1 MQKPLTLGVAGL
13 GTVGAGLLQLLDHHS
28 DRLAERVGRPIRVSA
43 VSARSKGKDR
53 GIKLDG
59 VRWVDDPVKLAAD
72 PDISVFVEL
81 IGGAEGVAK
90 AAVEAALKAGKHV
103 VTANKALLAEHGV
116 ALAKLAEANGV
127 ALNFEAAV
135 AGGIP
140 VIKTLRESLSA
151 NEVRR
156 VYGILN
162 GTCNY
167 ILTTM
172 EDEHRSFEEVLKEAQ
187 ARGYAEADPTFD
199 IGGFDT
205 AHKLAILTSLAFGTE
220 VAFDQIHVE
229 GIETITEADIEAA
242 EDMGYRIKLLGV
254 ATRSEGGIEGRVNPA
269 MVPKD
274 SAIAEVSGV
283 TNAVAIDADYC
294 GSLLL
299 IGPGAGAHPTAS
311 AVASDILDI
320 ARGGVM
326 PPLVTHTR
334 NLKPYKK
341 AKLGEHQGAYYVRL
355 SVFDRPGAM
364 AAIAKRMGDEEVSIE
379 SIVQRRPRSALP
391 GIGARLKPGAPA
403 LVVIITHETTEEA
416 IRRAV
421 GAIEK
426 DGKVSERPQV
436 IRIEK
441 LNGDDRP

>member
-1 MQKPLTLGVAGL
+1 MQQPLTLGIAGL
-13 GTVGAGLLQLLDHHS
+13 GTVGAGLLQLLNHHKE
-28 DRLAERVGRPIRVSA
+28 RLEQRAGRPLTVTG
-43 VSARSKGKDR
+43 VSARTKDKDR
-53 GIKLDG
+53 GVKLHDARWFDDAIKLAT
-59 VRWVDDPVKLAAD
+59 DPGIA
-72 PDISVFVEL
+72 VFVEL
-81 IGGAEGVAK
+81 IGGSDGIAK
-90 AAVEAALKAGKHV
+90 DAVEAALKAGKHV
-103 VTANKALLAEHGV
+103 VTANKALLAEHGA
-116 ALAKLAEANGV
+116 ALAELAEKQGV

-140 VIKTLRESLSA
+140 VIKTLREALAA

-199 IGGFDT
+199 IDGFDT
-205 AHKLAILTSLAFGTE
+205 AHKLAILTSLAFGTK
-220 VAFDQIHVE
+220 VAFDQIDME
-229 GIETITEADIEAA
+229 GIRSITEADIEAA

-254 ATRSEGGIEGRVNPA
+254 ATRAESGIEARVNPA
-269 MVPKD
+269 MVPKH

-326 PPLVTHTR
+326 PAFVTQTGS
-334 NLKPYKK
+334 LKAYKK

-355 SVFDRPGAM
+355 SVYDRPGGM
-364 AAIAKRMGDEEVSIE
+364 AAIAKRMGDQEISIE
-379 SIVQRRPRSALP
+379 SMVQRRPRSALP

-403 LVVIITHETTEEA
+403 LVVMITHETTEEA
-416 IRRAV
+416 IRQAV
-421 GAIEK
+421 NAIEK

-441 LNGDDRP
+441 LNGDERQ

>member
-1 MQKPLTLGVAGL
+1 MQQPLTLGIAGL
-13 GTVGAGLLQLLDHHS
+13 GTVGAGLLHLLEHHKH
-28 DRLAERVGRPIRVSA
+28 RLEERVGRSLRVA
-43 VSARSKGKDR
+43 GVSARVKTKER
-53 GIKLDG
+53 GVKLG
-59 VRWVDDPVKLAAD
+59 GIPWFDDPVKLASD
-72 PDISVFVEL
+72 PGIAVFVEL
-81 IGGAEGVAK
+81 IGGSDGVAK
-90 AAVEAALKAGKHV
+90 VAVEAALRAGKHV

-116 ALAKLAEANGV
+116 ALARLAEEHGV

-151 NEVRR
+151 NEVHR

-172 EDEHRSFEEVLKEAQ
+172 ADEHRSFDEVLKEAQ
-187 ARGYAEADPTFD
+187 KRGYAEADPTFD

-205 AHKLAILTSLAFGTE
+205 AHKLAILTSLAFGIKL
-220 VAFDQIHVE
+220 AFDQIHVE
-229 GIETITEADIEAA
+229 GIQSITEADIEAA

-254 ATRSEGGIEGRVNPA
+254 AMQAESGIEARVNPA
-269 MVPKD
+269 MVPKH

-299 IGPGAGAHPTAS
+299 IGPGAGAQATAS

-320 ARGGVM
+320 ARGGVI
-326 PPLVTHTR
+326 PPFLTHTR

-341 AKLGEHQGAYYVRL
+341 VKLGAHQGAYYVRL
-355 SVFDRPGAM
+355 SVYDRPGAM
-364 AAIAKRMGDEEVSIE
+364 AAIAKRMGDREISIE

-403 LVVIITHETTEEA
+403 PVVMITHETTEEA
-416 IRRAV
+416 IRQAID
-421 GAIEK
+421 AIEQ

-441 LNGDDRP
+441 LYEDERQ

>member
-1 MQKPLTLGVAGL
+1 MQQPLTLGIAGL
-13 GTVGAGLLQLLDHHS
+13 GTVGAGLLHLLDHHK
-28 DRLAERVGRPIRVSA
+28 DRLEERAGRQIRVGG
-43 VSARSKGKDR
+43 VSARTKAKDR
-53 GIKLDG
+53 GVALGDIP
-59 VRWVDDPVKLAAD
+59 WFDDPVKLAAD
-72 PDISVFVEL
+72 PSIAVFVEL
-81 IGGAEGVAK
+81 IGGSDGVAK
-90 AAVEAALKAGKHV
+90 AAVEAALRAGKHV
-103 VTANKALLAEHGV
+103 VTANKALLAEHGA
-116 ALAKLAEANGV
+116 ALAQLAEEHGV

-140 VIKTLRESLSA
+140 IIKTLRESLSA
-151 NEVRR
+151 NDVRR

-172 EDEHRSFEEVLKEAQ
+172 ADEQRSFEDVLKEAQ
-187 ARGYAEADPTFD
+187 VRGYAEADPTFD

-205 AHKLAILTSLAFGTE
+205 AHKLAILTSLAFGTKI
-220 VAFDQIHVE
+220 AFDQIHVE
-229 GIETITEADIEAA
+229 GIQTITEADIEAA

-254 ATRSEGGIEGRVNPA
+254 AMRVESGIEARVNPA
-269 MVPKD
+269 MVPKH

-299 IGPGAGAHPTAS
+299 IGAGAGARPTAS

-326 PPLVTHTR
+326 PPFLTQTGS
-334 NLKPYKK
+334 LKPYKK
-341 AKLGEHQGAYYVRL
+341 AKLGAHQGAYYVRL
-355 SVFDRPGAM
+355 SVYDRPGAM
-364 AAIAKRMGDEEVSIE
+364 AAIAKRMGDREVSIE

-403 LVVIITHETTEEA
+403 LVVMITHETREEA
-416 IRRAV
+416 IRQAV
-421 GAIEK
+421 AAIEK

-441 LNGDDRP
+441 LDGDDRQ

>member
-1 MQKPLTLGVAGL
+1 MQKPLTLGIAGL
-13 GTVGAGLLQLLDHHS
+13 GTVGAGLLQLLDQHK
-28 DRLAERVGRPIRVSA
+28 DRLVERTGREIRVGGI
-43 VSARSKGKDR
+43 SARTRNKDR
-53 GIKLDG
+53 GVSLEGIP
-59 VRWVDDPVKLAAD
+59 WFDDPVALATEPGID
-72 PDISVFVEL
+72 VFVEL
-81 IGGAEGVAK
+81 IGGSDGIAK
-90 AAVEAALKAGKHV
+90 AAVEAALKAGKPV
-103 VTANKALLAEHGV
+103 VTANKALVAEHGL
-116 ALAKLAEANGV
+116 ALGRLAEEKGV

-151 NEVRR
+151 NAVRR

-172 EDEHRSFEEVLKEAQ
+172 SEEQRSFDEVLKEAQ

-205 AHKLAILTSLAFGTE
+205 AHKLAILTSIAFGTE

-229 GIETITEADIEAA
+229 GIESITEADIEAA

-254 ATRSEGGIEGRVNPA
+254 AMQTESGIEARVHPA
-269 MVPKD
+269 MVHRD

-283 TNAVAIDADYC
+283 TNAVAIDADFC

-299 IGPGAGAHPTAS
+299 VGPGAGAHPTAS
-311 AVASDILDI
+311 AVAGDIIDI
-320 ARGGVM
+320 ARGS
-326 PPLVTHTR
+326 LVAPFLTPTA

-341 AKLGEHQGAYYVRL
+341 AKIGEHHGAYYVRL
-355 SVFDRPGAM
+355 SVYDRPGAI
-364 AAIAKRMGDEEVSIE
+364 AAIAKRMGDREVSIE
-379 SIVQRRPRSALP
+379 SIVQRRPRSQAP
-391 GIGARLKPGAPA
+391 GTARRAPGAPA
-403 LVVIITHETTEEA
+403 LVVMITHETTEEA
-416 IRRAV
+416 MRLAV
-421 GAIEK
+421 DAIEK

-441 LNGDDRP
+441 LNGDDRN